1 MVVETGTEVKY
12 PVEGKRIMK
21 DIIMDARQ
29 QCGGHC
35 HGVFYWAPELEGP
48 YPLGAF
54 QNHRP
59 TVIMDAFKEAAE
71 EMK

>member
-1 MVVETGTEVKY
+1 
-12 PVEGKRIMK
+12 MK
-21 DIIMDARQ
+21 DIIMAARQ
-29 QCGGHC
+29 QCDGHC